1 MKKNYWL
8 LIGLTLLAGCTSSGP
23 TPQESDY
30 RFFPLETGRFVEYQV
45 QETSYALSKPP
56 VQITYFLKEV
66 CGPELKGRMGQTQYQ
81 INRFRRNTTA
91 QNWSPDSVWMAYRLP
106 DRAVKVENNLPL
118 LKMIFPLF
126 DGLTWN
132 VNQYNTLP
140 PQTCKARLS
149 NLPFTINSLSFPTNL
164 EIVQQKDS
172 SLVSLVNFTERYA
185 PNVGLIYKVST
196 TLQYCQNAN
205 CIGKGIVEFG
215 NRKTLTIK
223 AYGQE

>member
-1 MKKNYWL
+1 MKKSYWL
-8 LIGLTLLAGCTSSGP
+8 LIGLALLTGCTSSGP

-30 RFFPLETGRFVEYQV
+30 RFFPLETGHFLEYKV
-45 QETSYALSKPP
+45 QETSYALSMPP

-66 CGPELKGRMGQTQYQ
+66 CGPQLKGTMGQYQ
-81 INRFRRNTTA
+81 INRFRRNTTD

-106 DRAVKVENNLPL
+106 DRAVKVENNRPL

-140 PQTCKARLS
+140 PQTCEARFS
-149 NLPFTINSLSFPTNL
+149 NLPFSLNSLLFLTNL
-164 EIVQQKDS
+164 EIIHQKDS

-185 PNVGLIYKVST
+185 PNVGLIYKEST
-196 TLQYCQNAN
+196 TLQYCQNAD
-205 CIGKGIVEFG
+205 CLGKGIVEFG
-215 NRKTLTIK
+215 HRKTLTIN
-223 AYGQE
+223 AYGKE